1 MSLKMFEGDEE
12 QVCLSFQHPGKNS
25 SFCESTTF
33 VEVEENVFIF
43 ADLVPLVPWIPHFFL
58 WAVAPLYLICFLS
71 PGKTT
76 SHIGKLGK
84 MKMSNTLFMATVSA
98 VQLTR
103 VNNVKIMLN
112 SLTGHYCCYW
122 ARLASLMLTTK
133 LTSNERQRGTH
144 YLFPL
149 FVFWTLM
156 LVSDSMSFFQDVS
169 SELYLRDPF
178 TFVLSAC
185 CVIGALIQFVISSLP
200 DSRVPAP
207 DAHPEELTSLLG
219 KLTLNWITGIIW
231 RGYRNGLKEEDVPR
245 MAAHDRCQTL
255 SPAFEKT
262 WNKEVAVLQSRQGT
276 EIEQTDA
283 FREGKC
289 QKEVQSPKV
298 NLLKVLLNRFGF
310 EYLTYQSI
318 KLFFELTMFVEPLL
332 MGCLLKHFQHRDTEP
347 AWKGY
352 AIVMGLFASSLISS
366 TGHSRVWTSVDRLSK
381 NIKSSLKMA
390 VYKKALSARN
400 EGKRDI
406 TTGEIV
412 TLVADDCEKLVN
424 ASNIVFLIL
433 ATPVQVS
440 VALYML
446 YQQLGMGAFVG
457 LAIMLSL
464 IPLNAW
470 VGKKLKKFEK
480 EKSDTKDKRIKIMNE
495 VLNGIKVLKLYA
507 WEKSFLK
514 KVMSSRDQEV
524 SLHKKM
530 CLIHAGIDF
539 MFCTIPFM
547 VRVGGFMTFV
557 CLGGYLDPSTAFVT
571 TSLFAILNKPF
582 SIMAIIIPEFVQAS
596 DALTKLNKFLNLE
609 DIPEDIVKKTS
620 VCEES
625 ITIKDGVFT
634 WDRSSSKN
642 CIKNINV
649 NIPTGQLVA
658 IVGMV
663 GSGKSS
669 LLSAMLGE
677 MEKVEG
683 DVTVT
688 DSTAYVPQEAWIL
701 NTSLKENVVFGSGY
715 DTEKYNKVVDAC
727 ALRDDFKLMSSGD
740 KTLIGEKG
748 INLSGGQKQRVS
760 LARAVYADAGI
771 YLLDD
776 PLSAVDAHVGKHI
789 FDQVIGPRG
798 MLKGKTRVLVTH
810 GVHWLPY
817 VDSILVMKDGQIYES
832 GTYKQL
838 LEQNGVFSQFVQQVT
853 LTGKNECESN
863 RSTSDEGETVFN
875 QDDKPSD
882 KTEGILKT
890 EEVESCSNKME
901 NEVKDTEEETVED
914 DEEETQVGTL
924 GMKVY
929 MDYLKAFGF
938 KYCIMCMVMFGLHMY
953 FNESKDHLMAKW
965 SDDDLL
971 SNRLLAET
979 QEYTDR
985 TWNYLSSFTMYGVAE
1000 VLLSFGFISLVLC
1013 RGCEA
1018 AQHHHNKLLLNILR
1032 SPMSF
1037 FDLTPTGRI
1046 INRFSK
1052 DIGSVDGLGGCLRG
1066 YIASV
1071 GWLSVCFCMVLYS
1084 TPSIIPYMVPVTVV
1098 YLAMQRVFIAN
1109 LRQLRR
1115 YRQKSRSPVFVH
1127 LNETLNGTDSVRA
1140 YGVGERFIS
1149 KMEDKLE
1156 NLMKFEMS
1164 EHWFHAWF
1172 RMRMTVLCSA
1182 VTLISGLLLL
1192 WDTSI
1197 SPGRAGVVLMYATNF
1212 MHCLGWVMHHSC
1224 HTETELISLERVVD
1238 YSNKPTEASW
1248 ETEEENKAELSLS
1261 TQWPESGD
1269 LVLDNYQTR
1278 YREGLDLVLKGVT
1291 CHIKSGEKVG
1301 IVGRTG
1307 AGKSSLTVSVFRLVE
1322 AAAGNITLDGKHIA
1336 PVGLHDLRSKLS
1348 ILPQDPVIFGG
1359 SLRMNLDP
1367 FGEKTSEE
1375 LWEALKHSHLK
1386 TFVEGLPDQ
1395 LDHECGEG
1403 GKNLSMGQRQLVCL
1417 ARTLLRQSPVLV
1429 LDEATAGVDM
1439 ETDELIQ
1446 KTIRSEFRSCTV
1458 LTIAH
1463 RLNTVM
1469 DYDRIMVLDQGKIKE
1484 FDAPQKLLADQTSAF
1499 YSMAKD
1505 ANLV

>member
-1 MSLKMFEGDEE
+1 MSLTMFGGDQE
-12 QVCLSFQHPGKNS
+12 QVCLSFQHPGQNS
-25 SFCESTTF
+25 SFCESTTSA
-33 VEVEENVFIF
+33 EIEESVFIF
-43 ADLVPLVPWIPHFFL
+43 DDLVLLVPWIPHFFL
-58 WAVAPLYLICFLS
+58 WAVAPLYLIYFLS

-76 SHIGKLGK
+76 SPIGKLGK
-84 MKMSNTLFMATVSA
+84 MKMSGTLFMATVSA

-103 VNNVKIMLN
+103 MSNIKVMLD
-112 SLTGHYCCYW
+112 SLSGHYCCHW

-133 LTSNERQRGTH
+133 LTTIERQRGTH
-144 YLFPL
+144 YSFPL
-149 FVFWTLM
+149 FVFWALM
-156 LVSDSMSFFQDVS
+156 LVSDSMSFIQDVS

-185 CVIGALIQFVISSLP
+185 FVIGALIQFVISSLP

-207 DAHPEELTSLLG
+207 DAHPEELTSLPG
-219 KLTLNWITGIIW
+219 KLTLNWITGIVW

-262 WNKEVAVLQSRQGT
+262 WDKEVAVLQSRQGT
-276 EIEQTDA
+276 ETEQTDA
-283 FREGKC
+283 LKDGKC
-289 QKEVQSPKV
+289 QKEVQPPKV
-298 NLLKVLLNRFGF
+298 NLLKVLLKRFGT

-332 MGCLLKHFQHRDTEP
+332 MGCLLTHFQHRDTEP

-352 AIVMGLFASSLISS
+352 AIVMGLFASSLITN

-446 YQQLGMGAFVG
+446 YQQLGTGAFVG

-480 EKSDTKDKRIKIMNE
+480 EKSDIKDKRIKIMNE

-596 DALTKLNKFLNLE
+596 DALAKLNKFLNLE

-642 CIKNINV
+642 CIENINV
-649 NIPTGQLVA
+649 SIPTGQLVA

-715 DTEKYNKVVDAC
+715 DTKKYNKVVDAC

-810 GVHWLPY
+810 GVHW
-817 VDSILVMKDGQIYES
+817 
-832 GTYKQL
+832 
-838 LEQNGVFSQFVQQVT
+838 
-853 LTGKNECESN
+853 
-863 RSTSDEGETVFN
+863 
-875 QDDKPSD
+875 
-882 KTEGILKT
+882 
-890 EEVESCSNKME
+890 
-901 NEVKDTEEETVED
+901 
-914 DEEETQVGTL
+914 
-924 GMKVY
+924 
-929 MDYLKAFGF
+929 
-938 KYCIMCMVMFGLHMY
+938 
-953 FNESKDHLMAKW
+953 
-965 SDDDLL
+965 
-971 SNRLLAET
+971 
-979 QEYTDR
+979 
-985 TWNYLSSFTMYGVAE
+985 
-1000 VLLSFGFISLVLC
+1000 
-1013 RGCEA
+1013 
-1018 AQHHHNKLLLNILR
+1018 
-1032 SPMSF
+1032 
-1037 FDLTPTGRI
+1037 
-1046 INRFSK
+1046 
-1052 DIGSVDGLGGCLRG
+1052 
-1066 YIASV
+1066 
-1071 GWLSVCFCMVLYS
+1071 
-1084 TPSIIPYMVPVTVV
+1084 
-1098 YLAMQRVFIAN
+1098 
-1109 LRQLRR
+1109 
-1115 YRQKSRSPVFVH
+1115 SPVFVH

-1140 YGVGERFIS
+1140 YGVEDRFIS

-1248 ETEEENKAELSLS
+1248 KTEEENKAELSLS

-1322 AAAGNITLDGKHIA
+1322 AAAGKITLDGQHIA

-1446 KTIRSEFRSCTV
+1446 NTIRSEFRSCTV